1 MYHPHCAITAW
12 VINDH
17 PHYATT
23 AWVVVITTNY
33 ALHSTA
39 GILTHPRNLHCLI
52 FTRSKSDHL
61 QQSYSPKNDFG
72 VFASTTLN
80 FDLSTFQMKQVIE
93 ELSRNVLVFA

>member
-52 FTRSKSDHL
+52 FTHSKSDHL
-61 QQSYSPKNDFG
+61 QQSY
-72 VFASTTLN
+72 STTLN